1 MAAEEADALVKQL
14 RDEKKSLEDAVEDLK
29 DELAQCRSVIESLK
43 SENQSLTGR
52 LYEMEDQIRSVEMDA
67 KLREINEE
75 KTWQET
81 ISKLE
86 KQNLEMMNEITE
98 NNVELSAENEE
109 LKTDY
114 SRTRKE
120 LDEARLEL
128 LRLEE
133 KYLES
138 RSTGDEMK
146 RTLDAKEAEVETE
159 RRNFEAER
167 GRNAEIMEEM
177 TRELDDLK
185 TFYSDAQPLVKM
197 RTTSYADLPNKVSD
211 LEAELKS
218 MRMENSELKES
229 KDELEGQLMN
239 LRMNADD
246 GMSMTT
252 TTTTSAAARRKGS
265 STSGAESLGD
275 NLEAEM
281 DRASTEELV
290 KIIQTEKD
298 ANRHLRE
305 YVDKIILVILENR
318 PELLE
323 IMANMEVK
331 TRG

>member
-138 RSTGDEMK
+138 RSTGDDMK
-146 RTLDAKEAEVETE
+146 RTLDAMEAEVETE

-239 LRMNADD
+239 LRMNAAD